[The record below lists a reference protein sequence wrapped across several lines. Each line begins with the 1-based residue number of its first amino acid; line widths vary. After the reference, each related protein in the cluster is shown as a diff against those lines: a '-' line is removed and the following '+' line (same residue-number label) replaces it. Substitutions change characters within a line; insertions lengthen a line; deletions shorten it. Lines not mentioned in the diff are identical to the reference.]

1 MANTMSNN
9 QKLLKLMTQLEK
21 INTFQLLKEFRNGV
35 NPPKEDM
42 YFISQID
49 LKTPVLNVL
58 LYTVFLTNNGKLD
71 RDLIKKTAN
80 QWRLMQIETVSEA
93 MLTAITQDKR
103 KKKYSTA

>member
-1 MANTMSNN
+1 MDNN

-21 INTFQLLKEFRNGV
+21 TTTFQLLKEFRNGV

-49 LKTPVLNVL
+49 LKTPVLNTL

-71 RDLIKKTAN
+71 KELIKKKAN
-80 QWRLMQIETVSEA
+80 QWRLMQIETISEA
-93 MLTAITQDKR
+93 MLVAINQNKR
-103 KKKYSTA
+103 EKKYSTA